1 MQVLVHL
8 GCLEAQLDSFG
19 TFLLR
24 DMGSI
29 QVNRIAKRVIFCYL
43 IKSELGWS

>member
-8 GCLEAQLDSFG
+8 GFLEPQLDFFG
-19 TFLLR
+19 TFLLS

-29 QVNRIAKRVIFCYL
+29 Q
-43 IKSELGWS
+43 SE